1 VNKTMDLIEKTLTHN
16 GTALS
21 YWVGGKPS
29 APLVVFTHGAT
40 IDHHEW
46 DATLPVVGE
55 HFHVLA
61 WDMRCHGLSRPATFS
76 MQAAKDDLLAL
87 LDVEQIDQVIL
98 VGHSLGGNLHQELVF
113 HHPERVKAMVCL
125 DCTWNFQK
133 LTRSE
138 AFWLRLA
145 DPIFRLYPY
154 KLLIDQSLAMTAT
167 SKASQEMLRPAAQSH
182 SKAEFIQIIMAGSV
196 CLHYE
201 PGYATKKPLL
211 LIVGDKD
218 ATGNI
223 RKAMP
228 EWARVEPDCQLVI
241 IPNAKH
247 AANLDAP
254 DVFHQCLMDFL
265 RKLA

>member
-1 VNKTMDLIEKTLTHN
+1 LEIDLIHNTLLRSGVPLH
-16 GTALS
+16 
-21 YWVGGKPS
+21 YWTGGQPS

-55 HFHVLA
+55 HFRVLA
-61 WDMRCHGLSRPATFS
+61 WDMPGHGLSRPATFS
-76 MQAAKDDLLAL
+76 MRDALDGLLAV
-87 LDVEQIDQVIL
+87 LDACQVDDAIF

-113 HHPERVKAMVCL
+113 HHPERVKALVCL

-138 AFWLRLA
+138 EFWLSLA
-145 DPIFRLYPY
+145 DPIFKLYPY
-154 KLLIDQSLAMTAT
+154 KLLIDQSLAATAT
-167 SKASQEMLRPAAQSH
+167 SKASQELLRPAAQSH
-182 SKAEFIQIIMAGSV
+182 SKAEFIQILMAGSV

-201 PGYATKKPLL
+201 PGYTTKKPLL

-223 RKAMP
+223 RQAMP
-228 EWARVEPDCQLVI
+228 AWATVEPDCRLVV

-247 AANLDAP
+247 APNLDQP
-254 DVFHQCLMDFL
+254 EVFHHHLMDFL
-265 RKLA
+265 LKRC